1 MKKRGEQMKKGQ
13 KLYKVREGK
22 VLAGVCQGL
31 AEYLDMDVSI
41 VRILTVVLAL
51 CYSVGLVAYIAAAV
65 ILPWKEDLY
74 PRDDFDFQDPRD
86 L

>member
-1 MKKRGEQMKKGQ
+1 MKNGK

-22 VLAGVCQGL
+22 VMAGVCQGL
-31 AEYLDMDVSI
+31 AEYLDIDVSI

-51 CYSVGLVAYIAAAV
+51 CYSVGLVAYIAAAL

>member
-1 MKKRGEQMKKGQ
+1 MKNGK

-31 AEYLDMDVSI
+31 AEYLNMDVSI

-51 CYSVGLVAYIAAAV
+51 CYSVGLVAYIAAAL

>member
-1 MKKRGEQMKKGQ
+1 MKSGK

-31 AEYLDMDVSI
+31 AEYLDIDVSI

-51 CYSVGLVAYIAAAV
+51 CYSVGLVAYIAAAL

-74 PRDDFDFQDPRD
+74 PSDDFDFQDPRD

>member
-1 MKKRGEQMKKGQ
+1 MKNGK

-31 AEYLDMDVSI
+31 AEYLDIDVSI

-51 CYSVGLVAYIAAAV
+51 CYSVGLVAYIAAAL

-74 PRDDFDFQDPRD
+74 PRDDFDFPDPRD

>member
-1 MKKRGEQMKKGQ
+1 MKNGK

-31 AEYLDMDVSI
+31 AEYLDIDVSI

-51 CYSVGLVAYIAAAV
+51 CYSVGLVAYIAATL

>member
-1 MKKRGEQMKKGQ
+1 MKNGK

-31 AEYLDMDVSI
+31 AEYLNIDVSI

-51 CYSVGLVAYIAAAV
+51 CYSVGLVAYIAAAL

>member
-1 MKKRGEQMKKGQ
+1 MKNGK

-31 AEYLDMDVSI
+31 AEYLDIDVSI

-51 CYSVGLVAYIAAAV
+51 CYSVGLVAYIAAAL

-74 PRDDFDFQDPRD
+74 PRDDIDFQDPRD

>member
-1 MKKRGEQMKKGQ
+1 MKNGK

-51 CYSVGLVAYIAAAV
+51 CYSVGLVAYIAAAL

>member
-1 MKKRGEQMKKGQ
+1 MKNGK

-31 AEYLDMDVSI
+31 AEYLDIDVSI

-51 CYSVGLVAYIAAAV
+51 CYSVGLVAYIAAAL

>member
-1 MKKRGEQMKKGQ
+1 MKKGK

-51 CYSVGLVAYIAAAV
+51 CYSVGLVAYIAAAL

>member
-1 MKKRGEQMKKGQ
+1 MKKGK

-51 CYSVGLVAYIAAAV
+51 CYSVGLVAYIAAAL

-74 PRDDFDFQDPRD
+74 PQENSDFQDPRD